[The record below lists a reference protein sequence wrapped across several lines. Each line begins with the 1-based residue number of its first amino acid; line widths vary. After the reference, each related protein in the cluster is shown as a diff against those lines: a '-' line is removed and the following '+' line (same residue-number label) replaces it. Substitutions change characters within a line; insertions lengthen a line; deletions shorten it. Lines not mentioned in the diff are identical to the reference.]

1 MSFSGDQYPS
11 FASKVITTRGDII
24 RGNSSGDRARY
35 GIGAANTVLTSDGT
49 DPSWAAHGGVP
60 TTTKG
65 DISGFSTT
73 QARIPV
79 GTNNYSILADSA
91 QALGL
96 KWAASPTS
104 VLSTTGD
111 ILAASSANVLSRIQP
126 AASGTVLTSN
136 GAGVAATFQAA
147 GGGGVWTSEGSTT
160 LTDSTTDN
168 IDITLSTALVASKAK
183 LYYAFNGA
191 MTGSNDI
198 LMQCNGDTGSN
209 FVSSFLS
216 SENGA
221 ALTVTL
227 QTETSWRV
235 SNQYNDDFFY
245 GYGYFQIVEDEAG
258 NDRLVGTFRTSGS
271 NATRSGNYR
280 MGNFF
285 RDDTVTSL
293 TSLKLFCGADNFQTG
308 TTLSLYSLSKT

>member
-1 MSFSGDQYPS
+1 MLNGGLIELTDCLQGAF
-11 FASKVITTRGDII
+11 
-24 RGNSSGDRARY
+24 SSG
-35 GIGAANTVLTSDGT
+35 
-49 DPSWAAHGGVP
+49 GG
-60 TTTKG
+60 G
-65 DISGFSTT
+65 
-73 QARIPV
+73 
-79 GTNNYSILADSA
+79 N
-91 QALGL
+91 
-96 KWAASPTS
+96 
-104 VLSTTGD
+104 
-111 ILAASSANVLSRIQP
+111 
-126 AASGTVLTSN
+126 
-136 GAGVAATFQAA
+136 
-147 GGGGVWTSEGSTT
+147 GGGVWTSEGSTT

-183 LYYAFNGA
+183 LYFVFNGA

-198 LMQCNGDTGSN
+198 LMQCNGDSGTN

-216 SENGA
+216 SENGG

-245 GYGYFQIVEDEAG
+245 GYGYFQIIEDDAG
-258 NDRLVGTFRTSGS
+258 NDRLAGTFRTSGS
-271 NATRSGNYR
+271 NATKSGNYR
-280 MGNFF
+280 IGNFF